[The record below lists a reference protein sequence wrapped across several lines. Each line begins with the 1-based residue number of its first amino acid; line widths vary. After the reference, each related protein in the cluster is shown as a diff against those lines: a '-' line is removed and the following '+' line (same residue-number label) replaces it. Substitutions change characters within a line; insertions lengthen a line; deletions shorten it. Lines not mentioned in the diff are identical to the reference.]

1 MRELETTVR
10 KLVGAVDRKD
20 FDVVRRMLTPDAQGI
35 DEISRRWLRGAD
47 DIDAYFKELEGA
59 VDEVSSSL
67 SDLRADTWGDVG
79 LVTAWMEQDYTMDGE
94 PQHISAPTTFVLCRI
109 DGSWQVA
116 LIHSVPLPDES

>member
-94 PQHISAPTTFVLCRI
+94 PQHISAPTTFVLRRI